1 MNEKRNFGLSGKAIL
16 VLSVLAC
23 LLVFGASVA
32 GAVFLSISTA
42 DDGETGV
49 NEYVIAVDDSITV
62 YLGDAFKL
70 SPHLVCED
78 GTIEQARFEYES
90 TSDSV
95 AVDKD
100 GNTPRAPRPSR
111 STSSTNLTKCSA
123 SPSATR
129 RATPCS

>member
-1 MNEKRNFGLSGKAIL
+1 MNEKRNFGLSGKAVL

-23 LLVFGASVA
+23 LLVFGASIA

-42 DDGETGV
+42 DDGEKDV

-100 GNTPRAPRPSR
+100 GNVTALAVPAVGEEADRKSVV
-111 STSSTNLTKCSA
+111 
-123 SPSATR
+123 
-129 RATPCS
+129 